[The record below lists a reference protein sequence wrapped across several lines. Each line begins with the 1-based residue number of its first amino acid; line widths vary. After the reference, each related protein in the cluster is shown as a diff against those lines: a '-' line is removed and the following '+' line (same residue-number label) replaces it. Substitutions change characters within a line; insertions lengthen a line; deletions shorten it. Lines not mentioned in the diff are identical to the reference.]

1 MNNVKPCHH
10 ELSLG
15 SRDLAMIWAPIF
27 GNRFHKKY
35 NFYEKKMQ
43 LKIGTMPISNS
54 SEIIISI
61 VRD

>member
-35 NFYEKKMQ
+35 NFYEKKNVVKNKNNAHM
-43 LKIGTMPISNS
+43 
-54 SEIIISI
+54 
-61 VRD
+61 